1 MEGGPSGLARLVVAS
16 GLSNLADGVF
26 QITLALVALGITRDP
41 GAFATV
47 TLVGRL
53 PWLLLALPAGALADR
68 LDRRRTMV
76 RVQLGRAALIGALAA
91 VVAGDREELWIL
103 YLVAAGLGT
112 GEVLFDTAA
121 QAIVPAVVADPDD
134 LTRANSRLFAVE
146 LTANAFVGPPLGG
159 FVAGLT
165 LVGALTGSA
174 VAYLAAAGCLLALTG
189 SFRPVR
195 EGPPTRLG
203 ADVREG
209 VTYLFRNRVLRTIAV
224 CVGLGNLASTGT
236 MALLPLFAVD
246 PGPLGLTEGGFGLLL
261 TSGAIGAVVMSPFVD
276 RFAGAIGRARVLLLA
291 TMAFPLF
298 PLTLALTTSVPAA
311 VAAGVLSGAMGVTFN
326 VTAITLRQRTV
337 PDHLL
342 GRVTAGHRTL
352 AWGSMPLGAALA
364 GLMGETVGLRT
375 TFAVLAMAFA
385 PAVPLLL
392 RHVREADIAAA
403 APAP

>member
-1 MEGGPSGLARLVVAS
+1 MRGGRPSGLARLVVAS

-134 LTRANSRLFAVE
+134 LTRANSRRFAVE

-276 RFAGAIGRARVLLLA
+276 RFAGAIGRARGA
-291 TMAFPLF
+291 
-298 PLTLALTTSVPAA
+298 
-311 VAAGVLSGAMGVTFN
+311 AAGH
-326 VTAITLRQRTV
+326 
-337 PDHLL
+337 D
-342 GRVTAGHRTL
+342 
-352 AWGSMPLGAALA
+352 
-364 GLMGETVGLRT
+364 GL
-375 TFAVLAMAFA
+375 
-385 PAVPLLL
+385 PAVPADAGPDHVGARGRGCGRPVG
-392 RHVREADIAAA
+392 RHGGDLQRHRHHA
-403 APAP
+403 APADRPRPLAGPGHRRPPHAGLGVDAARRRLRRPHG